1 MYALFKKEIR
11 YFFTSPIGF
20 TVIGLFVILNGLF
33 LWILKTEYNIFNS
46 NFADLL
52 PFFKISSWIFV
63 FLVPALTMRSISEEK
78 RSGMLTLLFTKPVS
92 TLQIVLGK
100 YFGILFLLL
109 IILIP
114 SVIYIYMVWILG
126 NPVGNLDIAG
136 TIGSYIALFLLIA
149 SFAAVGLWASSVSNN
164 QIISFVLAAFLC
176 FFFFFGLDQIVELIF
191 PENLSKIGF
200 QSHFDAISRGVID
213 SRNII
218 YFLSVIAFFLYITTL
233 SLKSY
238 KL

>member
-33 LWILKTEYNIFNS
+33 LWILKTDYNIFNTG
-46 NFADLL
+46 FADLL
-52 PFFKISSWIFV
+52 PFFRISSWIFV

-78 RSGMLTLLFTKPVS
+78 RSGMLSLLLTKPIS
-92 TLQIVLGK
+92 TLQITLGK

-109 IILIP
+109 VILIP
-114 SVIYIYMVWILG
+114 SALYIYMVWILG

-136 TIGSYIALFLLIA
+136 TIGSYVALFLLIA
-149 SFAAVGLWASSVSNN
+149 TFASVGLWASSVTNN

-176 FFFFFGLDQIVELIF
+176 FFLFFGLDQTIELIL
-191 PENLSKIGF
+191 PENFSQFGF
-200 QSHFDAISRGVID
+200 QSHYDAISRGVID
-213 SRNII
+213 SRNIV
-218 YFLSVIAFFLYITTL
+218 YFVSIIGFFLYITTL
-233 SLKSY
+233 SLKNY

>member
-11 YFFTSPIGF
+11 YFFTSSIGF
-20 TVIGLFVILNGLF
+20 TVIGLFVVLNGLF

-63 FLVPALTMRSISEEK
+63 FLVPALTMRCISEEK
-78 RSGMLTLLFTKPVS
+78 RSGMLALLLTKPIS
-92 TLQIVLGK
+92 NQHIVLGK

-109 IILIP
+109 ITLIP
-114 SVIYIYMVWILG
+114 SFIYIYMVWILG

-136 TIGSYIALFLLIA
+136 TAGSYIALFLLVATFA
-149 SFAAVGLWASSVSNN
+149 SVGLWASSITDN

-176 FFFFFGLDQIVELIF
+176 FFLFFGLDQIAELIF

-213 SRNII
+213 SRNVI

>member
-1 MYALFKKEIR
+1 
-11 YFFTSPIGF
+11 
-20 TVIGLFVILNGLF
+20 
-33 LWILKTEYNIFNS
+33 
-46 NFADLL
+46 
-52 PFFKISSWIFV
+52 
-63 FLVPALTMRSISEEK
+63 
-78 RSGMLTLLFTKPVS
+78 
-92 TLQIVLGK
+92 
-100 YFGILFLLL
+100 
-109 IILIP
+109 
-114 SVIYIYMVWILG
+114 MVWILG

-136 TIGSYIALFLLIA
+136 TAGSYIALFLLVATFA
-149 SFAAVGLWASSVSNN
+149 SVGLWASSITDN

-176 FFFFFGLDQIVELIF
+176 FFLFFGLDQIAELIF

-213 SRNII
+213 SRNIV

>member
-33 LWILKTEYNIFNS
+33 LWVLKTDYNIFNS
-46 NFADLL
+46 GFADLL
-52 PFFKISSWIFV
+52 PFFRISSWIFV
-63 FLVPALTMRSISEEK
+63 FLVPALTMRSVSEEK
-78 RSGMLTLLFTKPVS
+78 RSGMLALLFTKPIS

-100 YFGILFLLL
+100 YFGILFLLFV
-109 IILIP
+109 ILIP
-114 SVIYIYMVWILG
+114 SILYIYMVWILG

-136 TIGSYIALFLLIA
+136 TIGSYLALFLLSA
-149 SFAAVGLWASSVSNN
+149 AFAAVGLWASSVTSN

-176 FFFFFGLDQIVELIF
+176 FFLFFGLDQTVELMF
-191 PENLSKIGF
+191 PESFSQFGF

-213 SRNII
+213 SRNVV
-218 YFLSVIAFFLYITTL
+218 YFLSVIGFFLYITTL

>member
-33 LWILKTEYNIFNS
+33 LWILKTDYNIFNTG
-46 NFADLL
+46 FAELL
-52 PFFKISSWIFV
+52 PFFRISSWIFV

-78 RSGMLTLLFTKPVS
+78 RSGMLALLLTRPIS
-92 TLQIVLGK
+92 TLHIVLGK

-109 IILIP
+109 VILIP
-114 SVIYIYMVWILG
+114 SVIYIYMVWTLG

-149 SFAAVGLWASSVSNN
+149 TFASVGLWASSVTNN
-164 QIISFVLAAFLC
+164 QIISFVLATFLC
-176 FFFFFGLDQIVELIF
+176 FFLFFGLDQTIELIF
-191 PENLSKIGF
+191 PDNFSHFGF
-200 QSHFDAISRGVID
+200 QSHYDAISRGVID
-213 SRNII
+213 SRNVI
-218 YFLSVIAFFLYITTL
+218 YFISIIGFFLYITTL
-233 SLKSY
+233 SLKNY
-238 KL
+238 RL

>member
-1 MYALFKKEIR
+1 
-11 YFFTSPIGF
+11 
-20 TVIGLFVILNGLF
+20 
-33 LWILKTEYNIFNS
+33 
-46 NFADLL
+46 
-52 PFFKISSWIFV
+52 
-63 FLVPALTMRSISEEK
+63 
-78 RSGMLTLLFTKPVS
+78 
-92 TLQIVLGK
+92 
-100 YFGILFLLL
+100 
-109 IILIP
+109 
-114 SVIYIYMVWILG
+114 MVWTLG

-149 SFAAVGLWASSVSNN
+149 SFSAVGLWASSVSNN
-164 QIISFVLAAFLC
+164 QIISFVLTAFLC

-218 YFLSVIAFFLYITTL
+218 YFISVITFFLYITTL